1 MKKYLVLFATL
12 SLSFQLNAQKN
23 IGIMGGTNLSNLRI
37 RNVQELVAP
46 LLPSEYQSKWAF
58 YAGGYADFSLSDLIF
73 LTPELF
79 YANRGYKM
87 VYDPLNTTFRV
98 ANNTIVLPVLVKF
111 NILEKLQIY
120 TGPEFSYVV
129 DQNIKDLTNGTINIE
144 STSDRSFDIAF
155 SAGVSFTLLKKLSI
169 DLRYNFGLNDL
180 KKTYYIPG
188 DFIDPGLAGQQVPVD
203 YAAYNWSFQTGLRY
217 SFISKN

>member
-1 MKKYLVLFATL
+1 MKRYLFVFVALFL
-12 SLSFQLNAQKN
+12 SNQIHAQKN
-23 IGIMGGTNLSNLRI
+23 IGVMGGTSLSNVRI

-46 LLPSEYQSKWAF
+46 LLPSGYQSKWAF
-58 YAGGYADFSLSDLIF
+58 YVGGYADFSLSDLIF

-98 ANNTIVLPVLVKF
+98 TNNTIVLPVLLKF
-111 NILEKLQIY
+111 NLLKKLQIY
-120 TGPEFSYVV
+120 TGPELSYVV
-129 DQNIKDLTNGTINIE
+129 EQNIKDLTNGTINFE
-144 STSDRSFDIAF
+144 STSDRSFDIAV
-155 SAGVSFTLLKKLSI
+155 SAGVSFTLIKKLSI

-180 KKTYYIPG
+180 KKTYNIPG
-188 DFIDPGLAGQQVPVD
+188 DFIDPGLAGQQIPVD
-203 YAAYNWSFQTGLRY
+203 YATYNWSFQAGFRY